1 MVIIRLSLVEK
12 NVVFQIIIQVILVYH
27 NMVYHSATLCNQ
39 FYSKKHEFV
48 SFKSK
53 LVLLGS
59 LKRHILNSLKPIQ
72 SIVIS
77 KLNFIRN
84 INRNLNFLKKKL
96 SVA

>member
-27 NMVYHSATLCNQ
+27 SATPEYEYTDFICIIIIYFLKYICSQ

-59 LKRHILNSLKPIQ
+59 LKRHILNSLKPSQ
-72 SIVIS
+72 
-77 KLNFIRN
+77 
-84 INRNLNFLKKKL
+84 
-96 SVA
+96 